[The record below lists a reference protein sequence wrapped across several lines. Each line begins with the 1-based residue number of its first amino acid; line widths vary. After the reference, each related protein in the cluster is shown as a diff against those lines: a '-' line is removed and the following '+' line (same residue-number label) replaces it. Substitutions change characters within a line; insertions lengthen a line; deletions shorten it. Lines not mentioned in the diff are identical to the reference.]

1 MREELGIGKE
11 DRGQE
16 EPGQERSR
24 HHRLEKV
31 QTWVANL
38 LWSRSAQ
45 RYKRMM
51 LGSHLSDGL
60 LAKLVI
66 YVLLSIVAYLYLQPL
81 LYMVSTMLKTVS
93 DLLDPSVKWIPRVV
107 TWENMTKAFEGLRY
121 PEALRNTTLIALSC
135 SLVQVLI
142 CSMTGYALARLSVP
156 FKGLITALVL
166 LTFLIPPQVII
177 IPLYVIFSKL
187 GLLNS
192 LFVFLVPAIFGQGLK
207 GALFILIFRQFF
219 RAQPASLEEAAQ
231 LDGASVFRLYFRIM
245 LPLAQSACLVVFLF
259 SFIWYWNMYYEPSM
273 FLAKGFTPLSIRL
286 DNLEDVLNPSL
297 LGNTHF
303 INNPVT
309 EGTKMAAAFLIISP
323 PLVIFMFLQRWFI
336 SGIERTGIVE

>member
-1 MREELGIGKE
+1 MNT
-11 DRGQE
+11 
-16 EPGQERSR
+16 EPW
-24 HHRLEKV
+24 V
-31 QTWVANL
+31 QRARNYATSF
-38 LWSRSAQ
+38 LWSRKAQ
-45 RYKRMM
+45 KYKMVM
-51 LGSHLSDGL
+51 LGRNLSDGL
-60 LAKLVI
+60 LAKMVI

-81 LYMVSTMLKTVS
+81 LYMISTMLKTVS

-107 TWENMTKAFEGLRY
+107 TWENLTKAYKGLQY
-121 PEALRNTTLIALSC
+121 PEALRNTVLIALSC
-135 SLVQVLI
+135 SIVQVLI
-142 CSMTGYALARLSVP
+142 CSMTGYALARLAVP

-187 GLLNS
+187 GLLNT

-219 RAQPASLEEAAQ
+219 RAQPPSLEEAAK
-231 LDGASVFRLYFRIM
+231 LDGASAARLYFRIM

-286 DNLEDVLNPSL
+286 DQLEDVLNPSL
-297 LGNTHF
+297 LGSKDLVS
-303 INNPVT
+303 NPVT
-309 EGTKMAAAFLIISP
+309 EGTKMGAAFLIILP

-336 SGIERTGIVE
+336 TGIERTGIVE

>member
-1 MREELGIGKE
+1 MNT
-11 DRGQE
+11 
-16 EPGQERSR
+16 EPW
-24 HHRLEKV
+24 V
-31 QTWVANL
+31 QRARNYATSF
-38 LWSRSAQ
+38 LWSRKAQ
-45 RYKRMM
+45 KYKMVM
-51 LGSHLSDGL
+51 LGRNLSDGL
-60 LAKLVI
+60 LAKMVI

-81 LYMVSTMLKTVS
+81 LYMISTMLKTVS
-93 DLLDPSVKWIPRVV
+93 DLLDPSVKWIPRVI
-107 TWENMTKAFEGLRY
+107 TWENLTKAYKGLQY
-121 PEALRNTTLIALSC
+121 PEALRNTALIALSC
-135 SLVQVLI
+135 SIVQVLI
-142 CSMTGYALARLSVP
+142 CSMTGYALARLAVP

-187 GLLNS
+187 GLLNT

-219 RAQPASLEEAAQ
+219 RAQPPSLEEAAK
-231 LDGASVFRLYFRIM
+231 LDGASAARMYFRIM

-286 DNLEDVLNPSL
+286 DQLEDVLNPSL
-297 LGNTHF
+297 LGSKDLVS
-303 INNPVT
+303 NPVT
-309 EGTKMAAAFLIISP
+309 EGTKMGAAFLIILP

-336 SGIERTGIVE
+336 TGIERTGIVE

>member
-1 MREELGIGKE
+1 MNT
-11 DRGQE
+11 
-16 EPGQERSR
+16 EPW
-24 HHRLEKV
+24 V
-31 QTWVANL
+31 QRARNYAAGF
-38 LWSRSAQ
+38 LWSRKAQ
-45 RYKRMM
+45 KYKMVM
-51 LGSHLSDGL
+51 LGRNLSDGL
-60 LAKLVI
+60 LAKMVI

-81 LYMVSTMLKTVS
+81 LYMISTMLKTVS

-107 TWENMTKAFEGLRY
+107 TWENLSKAYKGLQY
-121 PEALRNTTLIALSC
+121 PEALRNTALIALSC
-135 SLVQVLI
+135 SIVQVLI
-142 CSMTGYALARLSVP
+142 CSMTGYALARLAVP

-187 GLLNS
+187 GLLNT

-219 RAQPASLEEAAQ
+219 RAQPPSLEEAAK
-231 LDGASVFRLYFRIM
+231 LDGASAARLYFRIM

-286 DNLEDVLNPSL
+286 DQLEDVLNPSL
-297 LGNTHF
+297 LGSKDLVS
-303 INNPVT
+303 NPVT
-309 EGTKMAAAFLIISP
+309 EGTKMGAAFLIILP

-336 SGIERTGIVE
+336 TGIERTGIVE